1 MEELIRIN
9 KYISETGFCSRREA
23 DKLIA
28 DERVTVNGIRAEMGT
43 KVALT
48 DKVKIDGQI
57 IRLPEKVNVEDEEVL
72 LHKKKVKLNRSQR
85 KSVDYSSRSSLRG
98 TRGGI
103 RNMKKRKAQDDK
115 GDAPKNRLPEN
126 KKETKNK
133 DFQKKGIEK
142 KGSRVRK

>member
-43 KVALT
+43 KVART

-72 LHKKKVKLNRSQR
+72 LHKKKAKLNRSQR
-85 KSVDYSSRSSLRG
+85 EPVDYLSRSSLRG

-103 RNMKKRKAQDDK
+103 RNMRRPRVKDDNDEASKTCLSGKKRQTGYK
-115 GDAPKNRLPEN
+115 GSS
-126 KKETKNK
+126 
-133 DFQKKGIEK
+133 KKGGK
-142 KGSRVRK
+142 DRK

>member
-43 KVALT
+43 KVART

-57 IRLPEKVNVEDEEVL
+57 IR
-72 LHKKKVKLNRSQR
+72 
-85 KSVDYSSRSSLRG
+85 
-98 TRGGI
+98 
-103 RNMKKRKAQDDK
+103 
-115 GDAPKNRLPEN
+115 
-126 KKETKNK
+126 
-133 DFQKKGIEK
+133 
-142 KGSRVRK
+142 